1 MKKRLLALILAIISM
16 LVFAS
21 CANNSSNADETT
33 VDEGK
38 EVVTP
43 DIPTFA
49 TMLEGTLA
57 NASKLTAVE
66 DDYVEAMMSVDLTN
80 VEEYTVRI
88 QTMGTAIDQY
98 GVFKATDDKSAKA
111 LCENLQSYIDTTRDN
126 WENFNYLP
134 EETPKLDGAKAV
146 QKGVYV
152 VYVVA
157 SADERDAFMKIFN
170 ENV

>member
-1 MKKRLLALILAIISM
+1 MKKRIFALLLAIISM

-21 CANNSSNADETT
+21 CSNNSANTDETT
-33 VDEGK
+33 VDDGK
-38 EVVTP
+38 EVITP
-43 DIPTFA
+43 DLPAFA
-49 TMLEGTLA
+49 EMLEGALS

-66 DDYVEAMMSVDLTN
+66 DDYVEAMMSIDLTN
-80 VEEYTVRI
+80 VEEYTVCI
-88 QTMGTAIDQY
+88 QTMGTEIDQY
-98 GVFKATDDKSAKA
+98 GLFKATDEKAAKA
-111 LCENLQSYIDTTRDN
+111 LCENLQSYIDTTREN

-134 EETPKLDGAKAV
+134 EETPKLDGAKAI

-152 VYVVA
+152 VYVVT

>member
-1 MKKRLLALILAIISM
+1 MKKRILAILLAIVSM
-16 LVFAS
+16 LVFVS
-21 CANNSSNADETT
+21 CSNNSSTADETT
-33 VDEGK
+33 VDDGK
-38 EVVTP
+38 EVITP

-49 TMLEGTLA
+49 AMLEGALA
-57 NASKLTAVE
+57 NASMLTAVE
-66 DDYVEAMMSVDLTN
+66 DDYVEAMMSVDLAN

-98 GVFKATDDKSAKA
+98 GIFKATDEKAAKT
-111 LCENLQSYIDTTRDN
+111 LCENLQSYIDTTRSN